1 MKGGRKRLNGGPH
14 TVEQAHHQIGDI
26 EHHIEYRKAALPVP
40 ADQQIVDDQEE
51 QKLPNILGG
60 AGEAGPIALEHG
72 PRLRPRQP
80 KAEDIGFF

>member
-1 MKGGRKRLNGGPH
+1 M
-14 TVEQAHHQIGDI
+14 
-26 EHHIEYRKAALPVP
+26 P